1 VADACAVERDHVVGA
16 EQGGQVAHRPVLERA
31 GLPIDDEQP
40 RGIARL
46 DGLLGHELPRQVV
59 VQLVGAHADTVPTG
73 RSNRHT
79 PRVPG
84 APTDES
90 LVRAAQRGDRDAFDE
105 LVRRHR
111 DRVYAV
117 ALRLT
122 RNPDDAEDALQ
133 ETFISAYRGLGGFS
147 SRARVSTWLY
157 RIATNRALDV
167 INRRKASTS
176 LDAEDSPQVVA
187 IGDDY
192 EQAALRRALEQAL
205 ARLPEE
211 FRVAVVLSDVAGLTP
226 TEAAEVLDVPVGTM
240 KSRVFRARAQLATM
254 LREPTNL
261 DAVQ

>member
-1 VADACAVERDHVVGA
+1 
-16 EQGGQVAHRPVLERA
+16 
-31 GLPIDDEQP
+31 
-40 RGIARL
+40 
-46 DGLLGHELPRQVV
+46 
-59 VQLVGAHADTVPTG
+59 
-73 RSNRHT
+73 
-79 PRVPG
+79 VPG
-84 APTDES
+84 APTDEA
-90 LVRAAQRGDRDAFDE
+90 LVRQAQRGDRDAFDE

-117 ALRLT
+117 VLRLT
-122 RNPDDAEDALQ
+122 RNADDAEDALQ

-176 LDAEDSPQVVA
+176 LDADEAPQVQA
-187 IGDDY
+187 SGDDY
-192 EQAALRRALEQAL
+192 ERAALRRALEQAI

>member
-1 VADACAVERDHVVGA
+1 
-16 EQGGQVAHRPVLERA
+16 
-31 GLPIDDEQP
+31 
-40 RGIARL
+40 
-46 DGLLGHELPRQVV
+46 
-59 VQLVGAHADTVPTG
+59 
-73 RSNRHT
+73 
-79 PRVPG
+79 VPG
-84 APTDES
+84 APSDET
-90 LVRAAQRGDRDAFDE
+90 LVRQAQRGDRAAFDE

-122 RNPDDAEDALQ
+122 RHPDDAEDALQ
-133 ETFISAYRGLGGFS
+133 ETFISAYRGLGSFG

-167 INRRKASTS
+167 IARRKASTS
-176 LDAEDSPQVVA
+176 LDTDEAPQVA
-187 IGDDY
+187 SMSDDY
-192 EQAALRRALEQAL
+192 ERAALRRALEQAL

-240 KSRVFRARAQLATM
+240 KSRVFRARAQLAAM
-254 LREPTNL
+254 LREPTNM

>member
-1 VADACAVERDHVVGA
+1 M
-16 EQGGQVAHRPVLERA
+16 GGRP
-31 GLPIDDEQP
+31 
-40 RGIARL
+40 
-46 DGLLGHELPRQVV
+46 
-59 VQLVGAHADTVPTG
+59 T
-73 RSNRHT
+73 RHT

-84 APTDES
+84 APSDET
-90 LVRAAQRGDRDAFDE
+90 LVRQAQRGDRGAFDE

-117 ALRLT
+117 VLRLT

-133 ETFISAYRGLGGFS
+133 ETFISAYRGLGSFG

-167 INRRKASTS
+167 INRRKATTS
-176 LDAEDSPQVVA
+176 LDAEEAPQVA
-187 IGDDY
+187 AGSDDF

-226 TEAAEVLDVPVGTM
+226 TEMAEVLELPVGTM